1 MNQQYTLSQALSKIV
16 DLQDKLSKAYSENER
31 LRYKLLEQDK
41 KITLLEARV
50 VELEIVN
57 KKQMELINEFSR
69 RLGLDSS
76 NSNFPSSRDLFT
88 KKKRKPQNNRNDS
101 NNKPG
106 GQSGHKGSNLKFEEK
121 ADEEIDYKPTECSD
135 CGEILANFS
144 YVETRQTH
152 DIRINKIV
160 TNHNIFNSKCTCGCI
175 TKADCNIATGVSY
188 GNDFKSFITYLSN
201 YMLIPL
207 DKLTELSDSIFGIK
221 LSEGSINNW
230 QLSLANNLTN
240 YEETVKSLLLKQE
253 TLHVDESGLK
263 VNKLG
268 MWLHVCCNSNFT
280 YYDVHASRGGKALR
294 DIGILENYTGRLM
307 HDCYKSYF
315 TVGTKAIHGLCNAH
329 LLRELKA
336 VLEYDKLNF
345 AKELCD
351 LLNKIHSEVKNSKLI
366 GSDSM
371 NKWLRDSYRKA
382 WMQLLEKG
390 IKESSLLEDEERK
403 KQLATLLERLRSR
416 YKEYLGFMYDY
427 KLEFT
432 NNQAERDIRMI
443 KLRQKISGCFRNAA
457 YAKYFVKI
465 RGFIST
471 MKKQGLNLLDSIKR
485 VLINPND
492 FNIVLT

>member
-1 MNQQYTLSQALSKIV
+1 MDQQYTLSSAIKEIV
-16 DLQDKLSKAYSENER
+16 NLRSQLCKAHSENER

-41 KITLLEARV
+41 RIKVLEARV
-50 VELEIVN
+50 AELEIIN
-57 KKQMELINEFSR
+57 KKQMELINELSR
-69 RLGLDSS
+69 RLGLDSR
-76 NSNFPSSRDLFT
+76 NSNLPPSSDMFV
-88 KKKRKPQNNRNDS
+88 KKKRKPQNNRDDS

-106 GQSGHKGSNLKFEEK
+106 GQSGHKGSNLKFTEN

-135 CGEILANFS
+135 CKGELSKFS

-152 DIRINKIV
+152 DIQIKKIV
-160 TNHNIFNSKCTCGCI
+160 TNHNIYNSKCSCGCI
-175 TKADCNIATGVSY
+175 TKANCMVPTGVSY
-188 GNDFKSFITYLSN
+188 GNDFKSFIIYLSN

-207 DKLTELSDSIFGIK
+207 DRLTELSDNIFGVS

-240 YEETVKSLLLKQE
+240 YEETVKTLLLKQE
-253 TLHVDESGLK
+253 TLHADESGLR

-268 MWLHVCCNSNFT
+268 MWLHVYCNSKFT
-280 YYDVHASRGGKALR
+280 YYDVHGSRGSKAFNS
-294 DIGILENYTGRLM
+294 IGIIENYTGRLM

-315 TVGTKAIHGLCNAH
+315 TVGTQAIHGLCNAH

-336 VLEYDKLNF
+336 VYEYDKLEF

-351 LLNKIHSEVKNSKLI
+351 LLNKIHAEVKSSKLI
-366 GSDSM
+366 GSDSL
-371 NKWLRDSYRKA
+371 NKWQRDLYRKA
-382 WMQLLEKG
+382 WMKLLEKG
-390 IKESSLLEDEERK
+390 TKEVSQLEDEERQ
-403 KQLATLLERLRSR
+403 KQLSALLERLRSKYR
-416 YKEYLGFMYDY
+416 EYLGFMYDY

-443 KLRQKISGCFRNAA
+443 KLRQKISGCFRNAE

-471 MKKQGLNLLDSIKR
+471 MKKQGLNLLGSIKR
-485 VLINPND
+485 VLINSND

>member
-1 MNQQYTLSQALSKIV
+1 MKDCAINYWSKIKV
-16 DLQDKLSKAYSENER
+16 
-31 LRYKLLEQDK
+31 
-41 KITLLEARV
+41 LEARV
-50 VELEIVN
+50 AELEIIN
-57 KKQMELINEFSR
+57 KKQMELINELSR

-76 NSNFPSSRDLFT
+76 NSNFPPSSDMFG
-88 KKKRKPQNNRNDS
+88 KKKRNPQNNRDDS
-101 NNKPG
+101 NNNPG
-106 GQSGHKGSNLKFEEK
+106 GQPGHKGSNLKFVECSN
-121 ADEEIDYKPTECSD
+121 EEIDYKPTECSS
-135 CGEILANFS
+135 CGELALSFG

-152 DIRINKIV
+152 DIQINKIV
-160 TNHNIFNSKCTCGCI
+160 TNHNIYNSKCSCGCI
-175 TKADCNIATGVSY
+175 TKADCIIPTGVSY
-188 GNDFKSFITYLSN
+188 GNDFKSFMIYLSN

-207 DKLTELSDSIFGIK
+207 DRLTELSDSIFGIA

-230 QLSLANNLTN
+230 QVGLSNNLTN
-240 YEETVKSLLLKQE
+240 YEETVKTLLLKQE
-253 TLHVDESGLK
+253 ALHADESGLK

-268 MWLHVCCNSNFT
+268 MWLHVYCNSKFT
-280 YYDVHASRGGKALR
+280 YYDVHGSRGGKAFK
-294 DIGILENYTGRLM
+294 DIGIIENYTGRLM

-315 TVGTKAIHGLCNAH
+315 TVGTQAIHGLCNAH

-336 VLEYDKLNF
+336 INEYDKLWF

-351 LLNKIHSEVKNSKLI
+351 LLNKIHAEVKGSKLI
-366 GSDSM
+366 GSDSL
-371 NKWLRDSYRKA
+371 NKWQRDSHRKV
-382 WMQLLEKG
+382 WMKLLEKG
-390 IKESSLLEDEERK
+390 TKEVSQLEDEERK
-403 KQLATLLERLRSR
+403 KQLAALLERLRSK

-443 KLRQKISGCFRNAA
+443 KLRQKISGCFRNAE

-485 VLINPND
+485 VLINSND